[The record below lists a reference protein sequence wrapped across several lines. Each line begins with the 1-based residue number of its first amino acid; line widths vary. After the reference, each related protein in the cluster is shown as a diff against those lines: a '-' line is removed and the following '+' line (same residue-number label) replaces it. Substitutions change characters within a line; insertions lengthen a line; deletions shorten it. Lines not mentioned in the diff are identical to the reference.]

1 MPAKKATAKRI
12 HIPEKA
18 YKNIQF
24 LSSPNA
30 RVIRILSEYLEPQ
43 ARFRRLGIRDTVVFF
58 GSARVTSMA
67 DARGKLSDVRARLK
81 IAQKKKFNSRDMR
94 RLLGELKAAESR
106 VEMARYYED
115 AAKLSEMLTR
125 WSKKSSNK
133 GEQRF
138 VVCSG
143 GGPGIMQ
150 AANKGAIRGGGL
162 SIGLNISLPHE
173 QYPNPF
179 ISPELDFEFHYFF
192 MRKFW
197 FVYLA
202 KALVV
207 FPGGFGTLDE
217 LMEVL
222 TLMQTN
228 KIRKKMSI
236 LIYGTAYWNR
246 VIDFNAL
253 VEAGSIDRSDL
264 DMVSFADDPEAAF
277 KFLTKSLNKNYG
289 SKDAGA

>member
-1 MPAKKATAKRI
+1 MPAKKVTAKRI

-18 YKNIQF
+18 YKNIEF

-43 ARFRRLGIRDTVVFF
+43 ARFRRLGIKDTVVFF

-67 DARGKLSDVRARLK
+67 DAKGKLGDVRARIR
-81 IAQKKKFNSRDMR
+81 IAERKKFNKRQMN
-94 RLLGELKAAESR
+94 RLLGELREAESR

-115 AAKLSEMLTR
+115 AATLSAMLTR
-125 WSKKSSNK
+125 WSMKNSRK
-133 GEQRF
+133 GAQRF
-138 VVCSG
+138 VICSG

-150 AANKGAIRGGGL
+150 AANKGAVRAGGL

-173 QYPNPF
+173 QFPNPY

-222 TLMQTN
+222 TLLQTG
-228 KIRKKMSI
+228 KIRKKMSV
-236 LIYGTAYWNR
+236 LIYGTSYWKK
-246 VIDFNAL
+246 VINFDAL
-253 VEAGSIDRSDL
+253 VESGAIDRRDL
-264 DMVSFADDPEAAF
+264 EMVSFADDPDTAF
-277 KFLTKSLNKNYG
+277 KFLTKGIKKNYG
-289 SKDAGA
+289 SK